1 LLYKYLAQDRE
12 LIVDEKYSVEKV
24 YELLGKSIFLCQ
36 KIELMFKFLLS
47 RTTVKITFDPLK
59 NSKTKDMYSWETS
72 KDTFG
77 AVFNKYFKEHHS
89 PPYDEIEVEEIENEN
104 KIGLI
109 FSFRAPEY
117 LESRRENI
125 EKLISLRN
133 ELVHQFPIK
142 FNLPEED
149 SIIPAMD
156 YLTQNYEVIKK
167 EFEAIKKDIQIFHE
181 MSKIVFETIKMQ
193 QIIINQLMEIHQ
205 KFKDA
210 SDWTSLATA
219 GRILNK
225 KYIDEFSFSDEKKP
239 MGLYKY
245 IETLN
250 QFELKKDDKGCKYRP
265 ILT

>member
-1 LLYKYLAQDRE
+1 
-12 LIVDEKYSVEKV
+12 VDETYSVEKV
-24 YELLGKSIFLCQ
+24 FELLGKSIFICQ
-36 KIELMFKFLLS
+36 RIELMFKFLLS

-59 NSKTKDMYSWETS
+59 NSKTKDIYSWETS

-109 FSFRAPEY
+109 FSVRAPEY
-117 LESRRENI
+117 LDSRRENI

-142 FNLPEED
+142 FNLSEED
-149 SIIPAMD
+149 SIIAAMD

-167 EFEAIKKDIQIFHE
+167 EFENVKKDVLFFQDISKTHQE
-181 MSKIVFETIKMQ
+181 MTKILFESIKMQ
-193 QIIINQLMEIHQ
+193 QIITNQLMEIHQ

-225 KYIDEFSFSDEKKP
+225 KYIEEISVLGEIQSK
-239 MGLYKY
+239 GLYKY
-245 IETLN
+245 VETLN
-250 QFELKKDDKGCKYRP
+250 QFELKKEMNHCKYRP